1 VIRPL
6 QPTDTAACAALLERL
21 PDWFGI
27 PASNAAYID
36 SLARLPGFVAVD
48 EGGVTGFL
56 AIERHFPGAAEIT
69 VMAVDPDRHREGIGR
84 ALVVAGED
92 WCRAHGVT
100 FLHVKTRGPS
110 TYDEDYEQTRRFY
123 TSVGFTPLYESLT
136 EWGPANA
143 SLILVKAIDYS
154 GKS

>member
-6 QPTDTAACAALLERL
+6 QPSDIAACAALLERL

-36 SLARLPGFVAVD
+36 SLQRLPGFVAVD
-48 EGGVTGFL
+48 EGRVTGFL
-56 AIERHFPGAAEIT
+56 AVEQHFPHAAEIT
-69 VMAVDPDRHREGIGR
+69 VMAVDPDHHREGIGR
-84 ALVVAGED
+84 ALVATAED

-100 FLHVKTRGPS
+100 LLHVKTRGPS
-110 TYDEDYEQTRRFY
+110 TYDDDYEQTRRFY
-123 TSVGFTPLYESLT
+123 TGVGFTPLYESLT

-143 SLILVKAIDYS
+143 SLILVVVVD
-154 GKS
+154 